1 MINQEENL
9 EERLLKL
16 YKYILPSDKITPE
29 LVERLKEAAKFR
41 NQLTVETA
49 RGSALFAGSYL
60 ESILEKVLRGKL
72 IGSEKHLNELLS
84 FNGAIG
90 SFSNKINV
98 SYSIGLISKDI
109 LNDLNIIRKI
119 RNEFGHSANII
130 DFEDAKISGLCNS
143 LKLVA
148 RAGESSP
155 RQKFNASVHYILGKL
170 DLEISQVEKFSAK
183 SAVND
188 INEKKESVE
197 NILKIYRNLNSE

>member
-1 MINQEENL
+1 MINQEDNL
-9 EERLLKL
+9 EEKILKL
-16 YKYILPSDKITPE
+16 FKYIMPSDKVTPH

-49 RGSALFAGSYL
+49 RGSALFVGSYL
-60 ESILEKVLRGKL
+60 ESVLEKVLRSKL
-72 IGSEKHLNELLS
+72 IGNEKHLNELLS

-148 RAGESSP
+148 RSGESSP

-170 DLEISQVEKFSAK
+170 ELEISQVEKFSEK
-183 SAVND
+183 TTVND
-188 INEKKESVE
+188 IDEKKKSVE
-197 NILKIYRNLNSE
+197 NILEIYRNLKSE